1 MPAGRLRRYLRH
13 GMLPQLAVFEASVRL
28 GSFTGAADELHL
40 AQPTVSTQIKKLT
53 EAVGRPLFEHIGRR
67 MHVTPA
73 GQVLYEGC
81 QDILR
86 TLSRVDETLAE
97 LEGLHAGRL
106 RLAVGTTAEYL
117 AMRLLA
123 GFVERHP
130 QVDVAL
136 EIHNRVG
143 LMARLAANQD
153 DLYVFANPPT
163 DREVVRQSI
172 VSNRLVPLARADNPL
187 ARERSIAFDRFAQEP
202 FLMREAGS
210 GTRGTAA
217 DLFAQHGLEPRI
229 RMELSTNEAIVQA
242 ILAGLGVSIL
252 SRPTYGLANGLPQ
265 IVTLDVAGFPVDRP
279 WQFVYPVGKQL
290 PPVARAF
297 MDFVRGHAHTLVEA
311 PCAGEVSPSPPRS
324 PQNMVVPPRVNQVR
338 RDIPEGRSSRSVKAC
353 DTGNAA
359 SCSRRTGTARA
370 R

>member
-1 MPAGRLRRYLRH
+1 MPALRLRRYLRH

-28 GSFTGAADELHL
+28 GSFTLAADEMHL

-53 EAVGRPLFEHIGRR
+53 EAVGRPLFEQIGKK
-67 MHVTPA
+67 MYVTAA
-73 GQVLYEGC
+73 GQMLYEGC

-86 TLSRVDETLAE
+86 TLSRFDGSLAE

-106 RLAVGTTAEYL
+106 RLAAGTTAEHL
-117 AMRLLA
+117 VMRLLA

-130 QVDVAL
+130 EVDVAL

-163 DREVVRQSI
+163 DREVVRQPI
-172 VSNRLVPLARADNPL
+172 LPNRLVPIARADNPL
-187 ARERSIAFDRFAQEP
+187 AHERSITFERFAQEP

-210 GTRGTAA
+210 ATRETAA
-217 DLFAQHGLEPRI
+217 DLFAQHRREPRI
-229 RMELSTNEAIVQA
+229 RMELSTNEAIIQA

-252 SRPTYGLANGLPQ
+252 SRPSYGLANDLPQ
-265 IVTLDVAGFPVDRP
+265 IVTLDVVGFPVDRP

-290 PPVARAF
+290 PPAARAF
-297 MDFVRGHAHTLVEA
+297 MDFVRAHAPTLEM
-311 PCAGEVSPSPPRS
+311 PCDGDSPRCRAEGGR
-324 PQNMVVPPRVNQVR
+324 VVPRGSGTAGHRV
-338 RDIPEGRSSRSVKAC
+338 ERSGPSVKAC
-353 DTGNAA
+353 DADSAA